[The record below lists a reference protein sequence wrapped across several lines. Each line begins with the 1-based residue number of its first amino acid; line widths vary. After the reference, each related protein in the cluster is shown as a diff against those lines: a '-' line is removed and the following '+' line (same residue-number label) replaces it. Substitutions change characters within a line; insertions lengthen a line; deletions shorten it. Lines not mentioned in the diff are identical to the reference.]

1 MPQTPWDALK
11 YQELAGHDTSS
22 LSDSSALP
30 ERSGWAPRRF
40 GLGPTAVPPDND
52 FRGASLDPVPRCEN
66 QRSRTRRRGDL
77 AIAADPEWPIL
88 APSFR
93 ESVLWYVPIMP
104 SISPSASGRGVVTPS
119 APSHAQTT
127 RPPPLSAIHAR
138 ALYRP
143 VAPVEVDDDGFP
155 YSDGS
160 LVESQNHEKARAHLV
175 AVVRARFADRT
186 DVYAASELG
195 FYFEQGNRRALVV
208 PDAFVAFGVDEH
220 PQLSYKLWEQSKVP
234 DFVLEVVSRRT
245 WRKDVYDKP
254 GLYAALGIAEYWLF
268 DPYRVRRDGGAVLEG
283 RRLGDRGTWE
293 PVPAAAG
300 GGLVS
305 EALDLDI
312 LVDAGD
318 LRLRD
323 RATGEI
329 VPDLAES
336 MALTRRAAARA
347 DREAERAD
355 REAKRA
361 EAAEKRLAELAARLA
376 GSAHGHEQPDADND
390 PRS

>member
-1 MPQTPWDALK
+1 MPP
-11 YQELAGHDTSS
+11 G
-22 LSDSSALP
+22 
-30 ERSGWAPRRF
+30 
-40 GLGPTAVPPDND
+40 ND

-66 QRSRTRRRGDL
+66 QRFRTRRRGDL
-77 AIAADPEWPIL
+77 AIADHPKWPIL
-88 APSFR
+88 APSCR
-93 ESVLWYVPIMP
+93 ESVLWYVPAMP
-104 SISPSASGRGVVTPS
+104 STTPSPSGRGDATPA
-119 APSHAQTT
+119 APSHVRAT
-127 RPPPLSAIHAR
+127 RSPPLSAIHAR

-160 LVESQNHEKARAHLV
+160 LVESQDHEKARAHLV
-175 AVVRARFADRT
+175 AVVRARFADRP

-195 FYFEQGNRRALVV
+195 FYFEQGNRKALVV
-208 PDAFVAFGVDEH
+208 PDAFVAFGVDSH
-220 PQLSYKLWEQSKVP
+220 PRLSYKLWEQSKVP

-254 GLYAALGIAEYWLF
+254 DLYAALGIAEYWLF
-268 DPYRVRRDGGAVLEG
+268 DPYRVRRDGGTVLEG
-283 RRLGDRGTWE
+283 RRLGAHGRWE

-305 EALDLDI
+305 DVLDLDI

-329 VPDLAES
+329 MPDLTES
-336 MALTRRAAARA
+336 MALAKRARARA
-347 DREAERAD
+347 DREAGRADPEAERADREAGRAD

-361 EAAEKRLAELAARLA
+361 EAAEKRLAELATSLP
-376 GSAHGHEQPDADND
+376 GSEHDHEHPDADNN

>member
-1 MPQTPWDALK
+1 
-11 YQELAGHDTSS
+11 
-22 LSDSSALP
+22 
-30 ERSGWAPRRF
+30 
-40 GLGPTAVPPDND
+40 
-52 FRGASLDPVPRCEN
+52 
-66 QRSRTRRRGDL
+66 
-77 AIAADPEWPIL
+77 
-88 APSFR
+88 
-93 ESVLWYVPIMP
+93 MP

-254 GLYAALGIAEYWLF
+254 GLYAALGVAEYWLF
-268 DPYRVRRDGGAVLEG
+268 DPYGVRRDGGAVLEG

-329 VPDLAES
+329 VPDLTES
-336 MALTRRAAARA
+336 MALTRRATARA
-347 DREAERAD
+347 DREAGRADKEAGRAEREAERATQEAGRADREAERATKEAGRADREAERAIQEAERAD

-376 GSAHGHEQPDADND
+376 GSAHGHEQPDADNA
-390 PRS
+390 RGGGST